1 MFGHCIRHVP
11 YAPGRGSGGS
21 RTVDGGGGWRAPPPA
36 PRPAREG
43 TDCVVDLRE
52 QEPDVGHWPPEVV
65 ITHLPLQDHGT
76 PTLDELR
83 NAAAMVST
91 LVKQGHEVLV
101 HCQAG
106 IERTPTVVCAALLLM
121 GWSLPEA
128 YQRVLEVRPE
138 AAPTDGQ
145 LATLRAL
152 AERAAERPPGSPS
165 R

>member
-1 MFGHCIRHVP
+1 MGSAGAGRH
-11 YAPGRGSGGS
+11 AARLS
-21 RTVDGGGGWRAPPPA
+21 
-36 PRPAREG
+36 REG
-43 TDCVVDLRE
+43 IDRVVDLRE
-52 QEPDVGHWPPEVV
+52 QGTDVGHWPPEVV

-83 NAAAMVST
+83 DAAAMVSS

-106 IERTPTVVCAALLLM
+106 IERTPMVVCAALLLM
-121 GWSLPEA
+121 GWSLPDA

-145 LATLRAL
+145 LAVLRAFA
-152 AERAAERPPGSPS
+152 AERAREHHPGSS
-165 R
+165 